1 MSMLNTDAHRIATS
15 LLAGIDKIID
25 GHDGRDAPA
34 SAILRELTDLRDHV
48 TTTDLRRHANEPAH
62 NQEESHE

>member
-1 MSMLNTDAHRIATS
+1 MTILVSDAHRIATS
-15 LLAGIDKIID
+15 LLAGIDTIID

-48 TTTDLRRHANEPAH
+48 TPRPLPQTPADIDP
-62 NQEESHE
+62 NQEDA